1 MHMKNESPG
10 ALALPNEPLSLV
22 SLDVV
27 CGVTGTKK
35 TFVYDAVREGRM
47 PRPLRLSSRCSRWR
61 AGDIRE
67 YLRDPLNWSSGK
79 AIDAHMVAV

>member
-1 MHMKNESPG
+1 MKSERSLSPT
-10 ALALPNEPLSLV
+10 LPTEPLSLV

-35 TFVYDAVREGRM
+35 TFVYDAMREGRM
-47 PRPLRLSSRCSRWR
+47 PAPLRLSSRCSRWR

-67 YLRDPLNWSSGK
+67 YLRDPLNWSASK
-79 AIDAHMVAV
+79 AIDAPGAKALA